1 MNKRHGKQLPK
12 DLEQLGKEIIAADG
26 TFFTAAAD
34 IAWAVG
40 YRNQHATKHK
50 ARLDVH
56 ANVSTWLPEVITVPD
71 PGEGEAH
78 SAAQNVKE
86 GCIHL
91 YDRGYGSFELVAAH
105 YKPKGDELELCAD
118 FVLRVKQDHFIFAAC
133 EDRDSGADG
142 IISDR
147 IGRLTG
153 SKNKKAPPVQLREVI
168 FESPTQDGGVVRLLT
183 TLLDVP
189 ADVIGLLYRYRWQV
203 ELFFR
208 WLKCYAN
215 FDHLISHSRHGVQ
228 LQFYV
233 VVVGMLLMYLHTGSR
248 PNSYAIPLLQMVAS
262 GAATLEDVMP
272 ILRERDRPCERDR
285 KSRAARAARKKAEG
299 K

>member
-1 MNKRHGKQLPK
+1 MLTETVHCFLRMCS
-12 DLEQLGKEIIAADG
+12 
-26 TFFTAAAD
+26 
-34 IAWAVG
+34 
-40 YRNQHATKHK
+40 
-50 ARLDVH
+50 LDTCWRSSIP
-56 ANVSTWLPEVITVPD
+56 AFVP
-71 PGEGEAH
+71 
-78 SAAQNVKE
+78 
-86 GCIHL
+86 C
-91 YDRGYGSFELVAAH
+91 GS
-105 YKPKGDELELCAD
+105 
-118 FVLRVKQDHFIFAAC
+118 
-133 EDRDSGADG
+133 
-142 IISDR
+142 
-147 IGRLTG
+147 

-248 PNSYAIPLLQMVAS
+248 PMFGDNYNSTLATIRIPGFLN
-262 GAATLEDVMP
+262 
-272 ILRERDRPCERDR
+272 
-285 KSRAARAARKKAEG
+285 
-299 K
+299 